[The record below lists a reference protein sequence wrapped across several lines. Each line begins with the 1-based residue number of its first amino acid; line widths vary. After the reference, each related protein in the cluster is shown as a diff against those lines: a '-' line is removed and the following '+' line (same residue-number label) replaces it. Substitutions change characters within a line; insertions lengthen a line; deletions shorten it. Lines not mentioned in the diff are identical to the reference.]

1 MAKAGKAKIETYNNP
16 AGGWGALKYVA
27 LNLVKE
33 HVADGKGLRTL
44 LSQNQPDGFDCPGCA
59 WPDREHTSTFEFCE
73 NGVKAVAAE
82 ATKKRVTNEFFARHT
97 VAELMQQSDYELED
111 HGRLTAPMVY
121 DAVSDKYVPIAW
133 PQAYELIAR
142 HLNALPDPDMA
153 DFYVSGRASNEA
165 AFLFQLFV
173 RQYGTNNF
181 PDCSNMCHEPTSVGL
196 PGTVGVGKGTVLL
209 DDFDLCDTLFLFGQ
223 NPATNHP
230 RMMGELR
237 HASKRGATIV
247 AINPLKER
255 GLERFA
261 DPQSKMEMLTMGS
274 TQISSMFIHPTL
286 GGDLAL
292 IKGVIK
298 RTIELD
304 DEAVAASAERV
315 LDVQF
320 IAEHTSGFEEFAADA
335 RAQNWE
341 DIIGESGV
349 SRDDIEKLTQ
359 VYVRGK
365 AVIATWGMGLTQHK
379 HAVGTIQLLSNMMML
394 RGNIGRPGAGLCPVR
409 GHSNVQGDRTVGID
423 EKPTDAFLDRLEQVF
438 EFKAPRHH
446 GNDTVGSVMAM
457 LAGRTKVFIGLGGNF
472 AMATPDTP
480 RTFDAMRSCNLTVHI
495 TTKLNRSHLVHGKD
509 ALILPTLG
517 RTEIDKQTSGAQGVT
532 VEDSMSMVHVS
543 YGINKPASEL
553 CMSETAIVAHIA
565 EATMKHRNNGKKIDW
580 LWYAEDYA
588 RIRDAIEKVYD
599 SFKDYNQRITNP
611 GGFHLG
617 VASRERVWK
626 TNTGK
631 ANFVVHA
638 IPLDTP
644 IHRARKIY
652 GDKLM
657 TLMTT
662 RSHDQYNTT
671 IYGMDDRY
679 RGVFGQRRV
688 IFINKQDLD
697 VLGLK
702 DGEWVDVVSVWD
714 DGIERR
720 ADGFLLVEYDIPRG
734 CLGSYYPETNPLVP
748 LESFADQARTPTSKS
763 IPVLL
768 HRAAVQHAKAA

>member
-82 ATKKRVTNEFFARHT
+82 ATKKRVTHDFFAQHT
-97 VAELMQQSDYELED
+97 VAELMEQSDYELED

-133 PQAYELIAR
+133 DQAFDLIGR
-142 HLNALPDPDMA
+142 HLNALPDPNMA

-196 PGTVGVGKGTVLL
+196 PVTVGVGKGTVLL
-209 DDFDLCDTLFLFGQ
+209 DDFDLCDTLLLFGQ

-237 HASKRGATIV
+237 EASKRGVAIV

-261 DPQSKMEMLTMGS
+261 DPQSKIEMLTMGS

-304 DEAVAASAERV
+304 DEALLKGTERV
-315 LDVQF
+315 LDVKF
-320 IAEHTSGFEEFAADA
+320 IEEHTSGFEEFAADA
-335 RAQNWE
+335 RAESWT

-349 SRDDIEKLTQ
+349 SRENIEKLTQ
-359 VYVRGK
+359 VYVKGK

-457 LAGRTKVFIGLGGNF
+457 LEGRTKVFIGLGGNF

-517 RTEIDKQTSGAQGVT
+517 RTEIDMQASGAQGVT

-543 YGINKPASEL
+543 YGINKPASEN

-565 EATMKHRNNGKKIDW
+565 EATMKHRDNGKKIDW
-580 LWYAEDYA
+580 LWYAEDYS
-588 RIRDAIEKVYD
+588 RIRNAIEKVYD
-599 SFKDYNQRITNP
+599 SFKDYNQRIANP

-626 TNTGK
+626 TSTGK
-631 ANFVVHA
+631 ANFVVNA

-644 IHRARKIY
+644 IHRARKMY
-652 GDKLM
+652 GEKLM

-734 CLGSYYPETNPLVP
+734 CIGSYYPETNPLVP
-748 LESFADQARTPTSKS
+748 LESFADKARTPTSKS